1 MASFSMSGLG
11 GSGLDIESM
20 ISQLQVAENK
30 KLNPY
35 LQKQSN
41 YEGQTSSWGKISS
54 SLDAV
59 KTALKKL
66 EDEGFNGVS
75 IGTNK
80 AFNATAGKGAIP
92 NSYSVQVEQLAKA
105 NKVGTA
111 PQNANDT
118 QLGDGA
124 GPRTVTITA
133 GKGKPM
139 EVELKDDETSLVQI
153 AKKN

>member
-54 SLDAV
+54 SLDA
-59 KTALKKL
+59 
-66 EDEGFNGVS
+66 
-75 IGTNK
+75 
-80 AFNATAGKGAIP
+80 
-92 NSYSVQVEQLAKA
+92 
-105 NKVGTA
+105 
-111 PQNANDT
+111 
-118 QLGDGA
+118 
-124 GPRTVTITA
+124 
-133 GKGKPM
+133 
-139 EVELKDDETSLVQI
+139 
-153 AKKN
+153 